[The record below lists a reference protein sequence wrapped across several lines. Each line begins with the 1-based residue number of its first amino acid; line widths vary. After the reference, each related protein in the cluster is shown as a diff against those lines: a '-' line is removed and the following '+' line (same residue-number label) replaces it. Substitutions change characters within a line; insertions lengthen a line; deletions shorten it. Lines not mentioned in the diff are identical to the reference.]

1 MIHISIHVISIFKQR
16 SVLPT
21 TPFDRGLDRR
31 SINPYLQAFEKF
43 VSGMYLGESV
53 RSVMLAL
60 VDATPKALL
69 FNGKSTEILNQHYGI
84 DTSLMS
90 DMEGAWIGNDTD
102 ADAFVLPH
110 LCTEFDARH
119 LSPKVVQKLDRMR
132 KVIVDHLAFKEED
145 VSLRDAAVNSFRIY
159 KLLHR

>member
-1 MIHISIHVISIFKQR
+1 MIHISIHIISIFKQR

-21 TPFDRGLDRR
+21 TPFDKGLDRR
-31 SINPYLQAFEKF
+31 SINPSYQAFEKF

-60 VDATPKALL
+60 VDATPKSLL

-90 DMEGAWIGNDTD
+90 DMELAWIGSDPD
-102 ADAFVLPH
+102 ADAFILPP
-110 LCTEFDARH
+110 LYADFDVKD
-119 LSPKVVQKLDRMR
+119 LSKKVIQKLERMR
-132 KVIVDHLAFKEED
+132 KVIVEHLAFKEEE
-145 VSLRDAAVNSFRIY
+145 VSLRDAAVNPFKIL
-159 KLLHR
+159 KLLHL